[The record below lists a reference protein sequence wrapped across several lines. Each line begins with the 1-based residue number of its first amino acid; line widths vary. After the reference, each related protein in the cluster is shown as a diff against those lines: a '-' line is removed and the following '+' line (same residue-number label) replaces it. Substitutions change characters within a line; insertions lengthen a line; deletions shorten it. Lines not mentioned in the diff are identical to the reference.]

1 MADSPP
7 RAIHGPLSAPP
18 SRHNALRLE
27 VRGFFERA
35 ILDQNRGQ
43 SAIAGS
49 GLASWPRFT
58 AAVPE

>member
-27 VRGFFERA
+27 IRGFFERA

-43 SAIAGS
+43 SAIS
-49 GLASWPRFT
+49 
-58 AAVPE
+58 

>member
-7 RAIHGPLSAPP
+7 RAIHGPLSAPS

-27 VRGFFERA
+27 VRGFFERV

-43 SAIAGS
+43 SAI
-49 GLASWPRFT
+49 SWSEI
-58 AAVPE
+58 AL